1 MFALFYMLLFSQ
13 RPLDSDVLVFD
24 ELTNMSLDW
33 NLSLECGVELSSEDW
48 VQIDH
53 YRWRVKET

>member
-1 MFALFYMLLFSQ
+1 MLLFSQ

-53 YRWRVKET
+53 YR